1 MDNIYQING
10 TLYVHPLIDLM
21 HKSFEI
27 VNTYVGKEFS
37 EYFSKRMMGIYDKR
51 DITGDLRRA
60 ITFLMMVSKERLF
73 DLSLGIVQLN
83 RFYIEKYDTEKYR
96 DYLVCRGVDSQII
109 DSLFSLH
116 SLYFNDP
123 LPDLGTGGSSLASG
137 IGNMSIENQI
147 NPFIIS

>member
-1 MDNIYQING
+1 MDNIYHNNG
-10 TLYVHPLIDLM
+10 TLYVHPIIDLM

-37 EYFSKRMMGIYDKR
+37 EHFSKRMMGIYDKR

-60 ITFLMMVSKERLF
+60 ITFLIMVSKERLF
-73 DLSLGIVQLN
+73 DLSLGIVRLN

-109 DSLFSLH
+109 DSLFTLH

-123 LPDLGTGGSSLASG
+123 LPDLGTGNSSDSG
-137 IGNMSIENQI
+137 IGNMSIENHV